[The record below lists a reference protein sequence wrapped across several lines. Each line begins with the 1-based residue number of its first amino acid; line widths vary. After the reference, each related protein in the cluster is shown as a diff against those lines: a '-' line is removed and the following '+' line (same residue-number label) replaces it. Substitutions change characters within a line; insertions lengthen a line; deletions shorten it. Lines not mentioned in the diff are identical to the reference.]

1 LTRCATRGRGR
12 RGVGVSNLTEG
23 CRAAQG
29 QLRIGCLVQLLVED
43 AQNASCINPNAAF
56 GKLKTELDQLLL
68 DVGTLLKNCLGV
80 ARWCPER
87 FPDAFLIYPSLFG
100 PSAPQINNNVAHLSC
115 IFLVIVYPTSLTLVD
130 SAHKADLMASRH
142 CCQYSIR

>member
-1 LTRCATRGRGR
+1 
-12 RGVGVSNLTEG
+12 
-23 CRAAQG
+23 
-29 QLRIGCLVQLLVED
+29 VQLLVED

-87 FPDAFLIYPSLFG
+87 FPTLSLFTR
-100 PSAPQINNNVAHLSC
+100 V
-115 IFLVIVYPTSLTLVD
+115 FLVLPLPKSTIT
-130 SAHKADLMASRH
+130 
-142 CCQYSIR
+142 